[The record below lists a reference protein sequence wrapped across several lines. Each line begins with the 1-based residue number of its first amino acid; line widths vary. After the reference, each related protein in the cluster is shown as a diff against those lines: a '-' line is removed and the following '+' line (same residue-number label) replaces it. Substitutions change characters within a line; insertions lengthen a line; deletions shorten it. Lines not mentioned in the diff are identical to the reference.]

1 MNLSKTLTRS
11 IVVVIGVISLSNFLL
26 PIEFL
31 YYPISVAGDNTLS
44 SELTGSFSSTKEY
57 HGINPPTIYLCTK
70 QDGNGF
76 EEAKALFSSVL
87 PEYKIK
93 ILEESIIA
101 LGRKQRIKRL
111 PDTFFYENF
120 TNSYDILLDSFSL
133 SCQIPPYSS
142 WIQTRFNGHIILF
155 SPESP
160 RDHPISRVSI
170 PRDHMHAF
178 GPLIHPQRQDMVLT
192 YLQFVW
198 WHRFKDILTPTILLD
213 NGSSALGSSSSL
225 RPKGNNASEFMIY
238 ANSNCVPFREEAV
251 GLLSEI
257 GVVHCDGRCQG
268 KTPPSGNRT
277 NLVQT
282 NLKDARGVTG
292 WHKNIEI
299 YSKYRFCFVME
310 HEEDHPTYITEKIL
324 MAFIAGMYY
333 HQVSSICVYAI
344 FIFFKEYYIRIITH
358 SAVILNVLLSFTLF
372 LHRLHPY
379 ILWSHHDF

>member
-1 MNLSKTLTRS
+1 MNFSKTLTRS
-11 IVVVIGVISLSNFLL
+11 IGVVIFVITLSNFLFHVD
-26 PIEFL
+26 FL
-31 YYPISVAGDNTLS
+31 YPSVAGDNILL
-44 SELTGSFSSTKEY
+44 SELLVPVSFSSTKEY

-76 EEAKALFSSVL
+76 EEARALFSSVL
-87 PEYKIK
+87 PEYEIK
-93 ILEESIIA
+93 ILEESIITS
-101 LGRKQRIKRL
+101 GRKQRIKRL
-111 PDTFFYENF
+111 PDTFYHENF
-120 TNSYDILLDSFSL
+120 TNSYDMLLDSFSL

-160 RDHPISRVSI
+160 KDHPINRVSI

-178 GPLIHPQRQDMVLT
+178 GPLVHPQSQDMVLT

-213 NGSSALGSSSSL
+213 NDSSARGSSL
-225 RPKGNNASEFMIY
+225 RPKSKNASEFMIY

-282 NLKDARGVTG
+282 NLKQARGVTG

-299 YSKYRFCFVME
+299 YSNYRFCFVME
-310 HEEDHPTYITEKIL
+310 HVEDHPTYITEKIL

-333 HQVSSICVYAI
+333 QVSIHAI
-344 FIFFKEYYIRIITH
+344 YIVESMTYY
-358 SAVILNVLLSFTLF
+358 SLQSC
-372 LHRLHPY
+372 
-379 ILWSHHDF
+379 